1 MQIREMNL
9 LDLEKISPILES
21 EFDDFWNENVFKQ
34 ELENSNSKYIVV
46 LENDEFL
53 GFAGIW
59 ICIDEA
65 HITNIVVKKSYR
77 NNKIGSKL
85 LEELINLANNLN
97 LNSITLEVRS
107 DNLPAIKI
115 YEKYNFENLGIRK
128 KYYENT
134 YDAIIM
140 TRKLK

>member
-34 ELENSNSKYIVV
+34 ELENTNSKYVV
-46 LENDEFL
+46 YTENDEIL

-65 HITNIVVKKSYR
+65 HITNIVVKKSHR

-85 LEELINLANNLN
+85 LEELVNLAKSLS

-107 DNLPAIKI
+107 DNLAAIKI

-140 TRKLK
+140 TKKLK

>member
-46 LENDEFL
+46 LENDEIL

>member
-9 LDLEKISPILES
+9 EDFEKISPILES

-34 ELENSNSKYIVV
+34 ELENTNSKYIVF
-46 LENDEFL
+46 LENDKIL

-65 HITNIVVKKSYR
+65 HITNIVVKKSHR
-77 NNKIGSKL
+77 NKKIGSKL
-85 LEELINLANNLN
+85 LEELINLSNSLN

-115 YEKYNFENLGIRK
+115 YEKHNFENLGIRK

-140 TRKLK
+140 TKKLK

>member
-21 EFDDFWNENVFKQ
+21 EFDNFWNENVFKQ

-46 LENDEFL
+46 LENDEIL

-115 YEKYNFENLGIRK
+115 YKKYNFENLGIRK